1 MVDIDYFRKV
11 ALGFPGTNEEPHFEV
26 WSFRFKGKIFSTWWE
41 KEDKA
46 MVKLTPEQQSVFCSI
61 SDHVFYPVPGSWGQK
76 GATFVDL
83 KKARKDMF
91 KDALTLAY
99 EGVLAKKKKE

>member
-1 MVDIDYFRKV
+1 MVDIEYFRKI
-11 ALGFPGTNEEPHFEV
+11 ALRFPVTNEEPHFEV

-46 MVKLTPEQQSVFCSI
+46 MVKLTPEQQSVFCSMGD
-61 SDHVFYPVPGSWGQK
+61 SVFYPVPGSWGQK
-76 GATFVDL
+76 GATFVNL
-83 KKARKDMF
+83 RKVRKDMF

-99 EGVLAKKKKE
+99 EGISAKKNK